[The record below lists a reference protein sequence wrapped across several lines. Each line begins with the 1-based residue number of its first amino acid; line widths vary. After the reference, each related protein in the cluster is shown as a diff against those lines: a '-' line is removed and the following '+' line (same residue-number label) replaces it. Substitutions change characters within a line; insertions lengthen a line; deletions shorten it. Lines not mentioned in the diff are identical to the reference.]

1 MKKSIKVISTLLL
14 AIMLVA
20 SIAGTVLAV
29 DPNTVLNGL
38 NGNGNVQTND
48 LTKVGNNIVTIIQ
61 VVGIVIAV
69 IVLLVIGIKYMM
81 GSASEKAEYSWCSS
95 YFCWYI
101 ISKSYLLI
109 INFSINKIIFHKYY
123 ISITIKLKVH
133 VNALFFVFRL
143 HFVTICAII

>member
-1 MKKSIKVISTLLL
+1 MKKSIKVISILLL
-14 AIMLVA
+14 TIMLVA

-81 GSASEKAEYSWCSS
+81 GSASEKAEYKKTMIP
-95 YFCWYI
+95 YI
-101 ISKSYLLI
+101 VGAVLI
-109 INFSINKIIFHKYY
+109 FAGTSLVRVIYSLSTSVSTK
-123 ISITIKLKVH
+123 
-133 VNALFFVFRL
+133 
-143 HFVTICAII
+143 

>member
-38 NGNGNVQTND
+38 NGTGNVQTND

-81 GSASEKAEYSWCSS
+81 GSASEKAEYKKTMIP
-95 YFCWYI
+95 YI
-101 ISKSYLLI
+101 VGAVLI
-109 INFSINKIIFHKYY
+109 FAGTSLVRVIYSLSTSVSTK
-123 ISITIKLKVH
+123 
-133 VNALFFVFRL
+133 
-143 HFVTICAII
+143 

>member
-14 AIMLVA
+14 AIMLVT

-81 GSASEKAEYSWCSS
+81 GSASEKAEYKKTMIP
-95 YFCWYI
+95 YI
-101 ISKSYLLI
+101 VGAVLI
-109 INFSINKIIFHKYY
+109 FAGTSLVRVIYSLSTSVSTK
-123 ISITIKLKVH
+123 
-133 VNALFFVFRL
+133 
-143 HFVTICAII
+143 

>member
-14 AIMLVA
+14 AIMLVT

-29 DPNTVLNGL
+29 DPNTVLNGIT
-38 NGNGNVQTND
+38 GNGNVQTND

-81 GSASEKAEYSWCSS
+81 GSASEKAEYKKTMIP
-95 YFCWYI
+95 YI
-101 ISKSYLLI
+101 VGAVLI
-109 INFSINKIIFHKYY
+109 FAGTSLVRVIYSLSTSVSTK
-123 ISITIKLKVH
+123 
-133 VNALFFVFRL
+133 
-143 HFVTICAII
+143 

>member
-14 AIMLVA
+14 TIMLVA

-61 VVGIVIAV
+61 VVGIIIAV

-81 GSASEKAEYSWCSS
+81 GSASEKAEYKKTMIP
-95 YFCWYI
+95 YI
-101 ISKSYLLI
+101 VGAVLI
-109 INFSINKIIFHKYY
+109 FAGTSLVRVIYSLSTSVSTK
-123 ISITIKLKVH
+123 
-133 VNALFFVFRL
+133 
-143 HFVTICAII
+143 

>member
-81 GSASEKAEYSWCSS
+81 GSASEKAEYKKTMIPYIVGAVLIFAGTSLVKVIYSLASS
-95 YFCWYI
+95 VAPT
-101 ISKSYLLI
+101 K
-109 INFSINKIIFHKYY
+109 
-123 ISITIKLKVH
+123 
-133 VNALFFVFRL
+133 
-143 HFVTICAII
+143 

>member
-14 AIMLVA
+14 TIMLVA

-48 LTKVGNNIVTIIQ
+48 LTKVANNIVTIIQ

-81 GSASEKAEYSWCSS
+81 GSASEKAEYKKTMIPYIVGAVLIFAGTSLVKVIYSLASS
-95 YFCWYI
+95 VAPT
-101 ISKSYLLI
+101 K
-109 INFSINKIIFHKYY
+109 
-123 ISITIKLKVH
+123 
-133 VNALFFVFRL
+133 
-143 HFVTICAII
+143 

>member
-1 MKKSIKVISTLLL
+1 MKKSIKVIATLLL
-14 AIMLVA
+14 AIMLVT

-38 NGNGNVQTND
+38 NGNGNVQIND

-81 GSASEKAEYSWCSS
+81 GSASEKAEYKKTMIP
-95 YFCWYI
+95 YI
-101 ISKSYLLI
+101 VGAVLI
-109 INFSINKIIFHKYY
+109 FAGTSLVRVIYSLSTSVSTK
-123 ISITIKLKVH
+123 
-133 VNALFFVFRL
+133 
-143 HFVTICAII
+143 

>member
-14 AIMLVA
+14 AIMLVT

-29 DPNTVLNGL
+29 YPNTVLNEI
-38 NGNGNVQTND
+38 NGNGNVQIND

-81 GSASEKAEYSWCSS
+81 GSASEKAEYKKTMIP
-95 YFCWYI
+95 YI
-101 ISKSYLLI
+101 VGAVLI
-109 INFSINKIIFHKYY
+109 FAGTSLVRVIYSLSTSVSTK
-123 ISITIKLKVH
+123 
-133 VNALFFVFRL
+133 
-143 HFVTICAII
+143 

>member
-1 MKKSIKVISTLLL
+1 MIKSIKVISTLLL
-14 AIMLVA
+14 AIMLVS

-81 GSASEKAEYSWCSS
+81 GSASEKAEYKKTMIP
-95 YFCWYI
+95 YI
-101 ISKSYLLI
+101 VGAVLI
-109 INFSINKIIFHKYY
+109 FAGTSLVRVIYSLSTSVSTK
-123 ISITIKLKVH
+123 
-133 VNALFFVFRL
+133 
-143 HFVTICAII
+143 

>member
-20 SIAGTVLAV
+20 SIAGTVLSV

-81 GSASEKAEYSWCSS
+81 GSASEKAEYKKTMIP
-95 YFCWYI
+95 YI
-101 ISKSYLLI
+101 VGAVLI
-109 INFSINKIIFHKYY
+109 FAGTSLVRVIYSLSTSVSTK
-123 ISITIKLKVH
+123 
-133 VNALFFVFRL
+133 
-143 HFVTICAII
+143 

>member
-14 AIMLVA
+14 TIMLVA

-38 NGNGNVQTND
+38 NGNGNVQIND

-81 GSASEKAEYSWCSS
+81 GSASEKAEYKKTMIP
-95 YFCWYI
+95 YI
-101 ISKSYLLI
+101 VGAVLI
-109 INFSINKIIFHKYY
+109 FAGTSLVRVIYSLSTSVSTK
-123 ISITIKLKVH
+123 
-133 VNALFFVFRL
+133 
-143 HFVTICAII
+143 

>member
-81 GSASEKAEYSWCSS
+81 GSASEKAEYKKTIIP
-95 YFCWYI
+95 YI
-101 ISKSYLLI
+101 VGAVLI
-109 INFSINKIIFHKYY
+109 FAGTSLVRVIYSLSTSVSTK
-123 ISITIKLKVH
+123 
-133 VNALFFVFRL
+133 
-143 HFVTICAII
+143 

>member
-14 AIMLVA
+14 TIMLVA

-29 DPNTVLNGL
+29 DPITVLNGL

-81 GSASEKAEYSWCSS
+81 GSASEKAEYKKTMIP
-95 YFCWYI
+95 YI
-101 ISKSYLLI
+101 VGAVLI
-109 INFSINKIIFHKYY
+109 FAGTSLVRVIYSLSTSVSTK
-123 ISITIKLKVH
+123 
-133 VNALFFVFRL
+133 
-143 HFVTICAII
+143 

>member
-14 AIMLVA
+14 AIMLVT

-81 GSASEKAEYSWCSS
+81 GSASEKAEYKKTMIP
-95 YFCWYI
+95 YI
-101 ISKSYLLI
+101 VCEVLI
-109 INFSINKIIFHKYY
+109 FSCT
-123 ISITIKLKVH
+123 SLVR
-133 VNALFFVFRL
+133 VFYSL
-143 HFVTICAII
+143 STSVSTK

>member
-14 AIMLVA
+14 TIMLVA

-29 DPNTVLNGL
+29 DPNTVLIGL

-61 VVGIVIAV
+61 VVGIVMAV

-81 GSASEKAEYSWCSS
+81 GSASEKAEYKKTMIP
-95 YFCWYI
+95 YI
-101 ISKSYLLI
+101 VGAVLI
-109 INFSINKIIFHKYY
+109 FAGTSLVRVIYSLSTSVSTK
-123 ISITIKLKVH
+123 
-133 VNALFFVFRL
+133 
-143 HFVTICAII
+143 

>member
-14 AIMLVA
+14 AIMLVT

-81 GSASEKAEYSWCSS
+81 GSASEKAEYKKTMIP
-95 YFCWYI
+95 YI
-101 ISKSYLLI
+101 VGAVLI
-109 INFSINKIIFHKYY
+109 FAGTSLVRVIYSLSTSVSTKYY
-123 ISITIKLKVH
+123 FIS
-133 VNALFFVFRL
+133 
-143 HFVTICAII
+143 VTSVLQ

>member
-48 LTKVGNNIVTIIQ
+48 LTKVGNNIVAIIQ

-81 GSASEKAEYSWCSS
+81 GSASEKAEYKKTMIP
-95 YFCWYI
+95 YI
-101 ISKSYLLI
+101 VGAVLI
-109 INFSINKIIFHKYY
+109 FAGTSLVRVIYSLSTSVSTK
-123 ISITIKLKVH
+123 
-133 VNALFFVFRL
+133 
-143 HFVTICAII
+143 

>member
-14 AIMLVA
+14 AIMLVT

-38 NGNGNVQTND
+38 NGNGNVQIDD

-81 GSASEKAEYSWCSS
+81 GSASEKAEYKKTMIP
-95 YFCWYI
+95 YI
-101 ISKSYLLI
+101 VGAVLI
-109 INFSINKIIFHKYY
+109 FAGTSLVRVIYSLSTSVSTK
-123 ISITIKLKVH
+123 
-133 VNALFFVFRL
+133 
-143 HFVTICAII
+143 